1 MVSRHVLD
9 EFCPGGLQRLVTK
22 STLPMMSTAC
32 LIPTK
37 PTTRFTQ
44 TIQVLWQPELSTKTK
59 FCFASVFRTKT
70 KSSLNKDCLA
80 VVFVSTRKG
89 FGLPIIEMR
98 AARRRVITSRRRAMS
113 DIAAALLVSPSN
125 KNAATRQ
132 IAGDATEMMIDHVQI
147 IR

>member
-1 MVSRHVLD
+1 VVLRHVLD
-9 EFCPGGLQRLVTK
+9 EFCPGGLAAFGHKIGFADDVNRMPDSNETNN
-22 STLPMMSTAC
+22 TLS
-32 LIPTK
+32 
-37 PTTRFTQ
+37 Q

-70 KSSLNKDCLA
+70 KSYLNKDCLA